1 MLLFVQRRSHV
12 SERPRMILTLAC
24 SDTPRTRR
32 LLDGSIGIEGCDL
45 KTNSFPPEEM
55 FRRAFEDAEFD
66 ISELSFATSMLHID
80 RGTCPYVGIPVF
92 PSRAFRHAAIYVRS
106 DCSITSP
113 EDLRGRN
120 IGVRNYLNTAAL
132 VVRGLF
138 SDVYG
143 IAAEDINWW
152 IGDVDQVERDTIPI
166 PRLLR
171 PANIQ
176 AAQGRTLSAMLMDGA
191 IDAIVHYH
199 PPRGFG
205 DADAPIRRLF
215 ADTAAAERD
224 YYRSTG
230 IFPIMH
236 MVGIRRDV
244 YERDPSLAVRVYD
257 AFNAAG
263 DAAVAPKPP
272 LPDTSGI
279 DITAPEFWR
288 NGVGIN
294 RTALECLIRY
304 GFEQGLTSRPLT
316 MGDLFVPTLLAT

>member
-1 MLLFVQRRSHV
+1 MPCCPLPIRS
-12 SERPRMILTLAC
+12 SERLRMMLTLAC
-24 SDTPRTRR
+24 SDTSRTRR

-45 KTNSFPPEEM
+45 RTNSFPPEEM

-66 ISELSFATSMLHID
+66 ISELSFATSLLHID
-80 RGTCPYVGIPVF
+80 RATCPYLGIPVF

-106 DCSITSP
+106 DGSVTCP

-132 VVRGLF
+132 VVRGMF

-143 IAAEDINWW
+143 IGAEDLHWW
-152 IGDVDQVERDTIPI
+152 IGDVDQIERDNIPI
-166 PRLLR
+166 PRLQR

-176 AAQGRTLSAMLMDGA
+176 ATPRGQTLSAMLMDGT

-205 DADAPIRRLF
+205 GAEAPIRRLF
-215 ADTAAAERD
+215 ANTAAAERE

-236 MVGIRRDV
+236 MVGIRRTL
-244 YERDPSLAVRVYD
+244 YESDPSLARRVYD

-263 DAAVAPKPP
+263 DAAIAPKPP
-272 LPDTSGI
+272 HPDEGGI
-279 DITAPEFWR
+279 DVSAPEFWR
-288 NGVGIN
+288 NGIGAN

-316 MGDLFVPTLLAT
+316 MSDLFVPDLLAT